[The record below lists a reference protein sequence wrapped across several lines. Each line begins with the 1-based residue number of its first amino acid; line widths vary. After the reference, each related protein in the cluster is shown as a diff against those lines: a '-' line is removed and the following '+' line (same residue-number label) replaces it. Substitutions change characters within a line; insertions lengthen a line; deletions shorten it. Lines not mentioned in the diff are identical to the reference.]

1 MTEHRDSE
9 RPLTRRQEQAAATR
23 GQLLLAAREVF
34 EAKGYQATTVG
45 AITARAETAHGTF
58 YLYFD
63 NKEHCFNEVMAEVT
77 DLLYREATT
86 TWDDDPYEGIE
97 HAIRGF
103 LTLFTAHG
111 GLWRCVLE
119 GMLSSPTIRSLWLD
133 IRRNFSRRVARGLR
147 AQQEAGAVRAL
158 DAATA
163 AEALC
168 AMAEWF
174 AFTHF
179 VVGPHE
185 PDAAALDDAVTMLT
199 DLWFHAVYAQ
209 AAR

>member
-1 MTEHRDSE
+1 MTTERDAD

-23 GQLLLAAREVF
+23 SQLLLAAREVF
-34 EAKGYQATTVG
+34 EAKGYQGTTVG
-45 AITARAETAHGTF
+45 AITARAATAHGTF

-77 DLLYREATT
+77 DLLYRGATT
-86 TWDDDPYEGIE
+86 TWATEPYAGIE

-133 IRRNFSRRVARGLR
+133 IRRNFSERVARGLR
-147 AQQEAGAVRAL
+147 ARQETGMVRAL
-158 DAATA
+158 DADVA

-179 VVGPHE
+179 VVGPYE
-185 PDAAALDDAVTMLT
+185 PDAGAIDDAAAVLT
-199 DLWFHAVYAQ
+199 DLWFHAVYGG
-209 AAR
+209 AAG